1 MEDKNIPKNYKK
13 KWKQTVIQKYN
24 SLLNWFG
31 CFEANTLNGMLR
43 KALYQFPKLEIFQWK
58 FNFAA
63 KDLYKTFFG

>member
-31 CFEANTLNGMLR
+31 CFEANTLHGMLR
-43 KALYQFPKLEIFQWK
+43 KALYHFAKEEIFQRK
-58 FNFAA
+58 FNFVA
-63 KDLYKTFFG
+63 KKL